1 MSTMI
6 NLAVT
11 SNPRPS
17 YEWLRNGVQVTS
29 GNGLTLALDS
39 ITLDPAM
46 REHSGMYRLVATN
59 SAGMG
64 DFNFTLDV
72 QCELHYAVFQS
83 V

>member
-1 MSTMI
+1 MVT
-6 NLAVT
+6 LTVT
-11 SNPRPS
+11 SNPCPS
-17 YEWLRNGVQVTS
+17 YIWLRNGVQMTSSNGVT
-29 GNGLTLALDS
+29 LTLDS

-72 QCELHYAVFQS
+72 QCELHCAVFKLGS
-83 V
+83 